1 MFSPLLLSLV
11 VKLRTVVLPYF
22 LPEVGRLQLK
32 AGALLGGSVG
42 VSSLKASDWRSAGR
56 KRKPS
61 TTSAKCLIVYAAA
74 SQGSS
79 STTLSIVATRWVGER
94 GGSEGAANTWLAGVM
109 VTNPKRGV
117 TSQRA
122 DFCSEFCPLAPSFQK
137 TEATEGG
144 KRGRFLLLTRS
155 VKLAKCRLDANW
167 DARDKCFAALQQ
179 QHSQTSKR
187 VAGMY
192 QRHNPVLLLC
202 INRRGLKVEDTL
214 TCSFHFTSLSVARF
228 LNGC

>member
-22 LPEVGRLQLK
+22 LPEVGRLQLR

-56 KRKPS
+56 KRKSS

-79 STTLSIVATRWVGER
+79 STTLSAVTTRWVGER
-94 GGSEGAANTWLAGVM
+94 GGGGQRVELTPGWLELRSL
-109 VTNPKRGV
+109 TPKEVSVPVV

-122 DFCSEFCPLAPSFQK
+122 DFCSVWL
-137 TEATEGG
+137 
-144 KRGRFLLLTRS
+144 
-155 VKLAKCRLDANW
+155 LAKCRLDANW
-167 DARDKCFAALQQ
+167 DARDKCFAASQQ

-192 QRHNPVLLLC
+192 RRHNHVLLLC
-202 INRRGLKVEDTL
+202 INRRRRLKVEDTL
-214 TCSFHFTSLSVARF
+214 ICSFHFTSLSVARF